1 MFELVS
7 RFNPG
12 NGRAVSS
19 DPVAKAWADLALPAL
34 GWAGVSFAPPADVV
48 ETKDAILVRVDL
60 PGFRGEEIALK
71 VENDVLTIEAER
83 KAATE
88 VAGETYHR
96 AERSYGKVARSFSLP
111 IGVDTARTDARY
123 VDGVLEITLPKRD
136 EAKPRTINVKV
147 GR

>member
-1 MFELVS
+1 MFELIS
-7 RFNPG
+7 RFNPV

-19 DPVAKAWADLALPAL
+19 DPAAKAWADLALPAL

-48 ETKDAILVRVDL
+48 ETKDAIVVRVDL
-60 PGFRGEEIALK
+60 PGFKGEEIALK
-71 VENDVLTIEAER
+71 VENDVLSIEAER
-83 KAATE
+83 KVAEA
-88 VAGETYHR
+88 AGETYHR

-111 IGVDTARTDARY
+111 TGVDTARTDARY

-136 EAKPRTINVKV
+136 EAKPRTISVKV

>member
-1 MFELVS
+1 MFELIS
-7 RFNPG
+7 RFNPV

-19 DPVAKAWADLALPAL
+19 DPATKAWADLALPAL

-48 ETKDAILVRVDL
+48 ETKDAIVVRVDL
-60 PGFRGEEIALK
+60 PGFKGEEIALK

-83 KAATE
+83 K
-88 VAGETYHR
+88 VAEAEGETYHR

-136 EAKPRTINVKV
+136 EAKPRTISVKV

>member
-12 NGRAVSS
+12 NGRAAA

-34 GWAGVSFAPPADVV
+34 GWAGVSFAPAADVV
-48 ETKDAILVRVDL
+48 ETKDAIVVRVDL
-60 PGFRGEEIALK
+60 PGYKGDEIGLK
-71 VENDVLTIEAER
+71 VENDVLSIEAER
-83 KAATE
+83 KATPE

-96 AERSYGKVARSFSLP
+96 SERGFGKVARSFSLP
-111 IGVDTARTDARY
+111 IGVDTARTEARY

-136 EAKPRTINVKV
+136 EAKPRTIAVKI

>member
-1 MFELVS
+1 MFELIS
-7 RFNPG
+7 RFNPV

-19 DPVAKAWADLALPAL
+19 DPATKAWADLALPAL

-48 ETKDAILVRVDL
+48 ETKDAIVVRVDL
-60 PGFRGEEIALK
+60 PGFKGEEIALK

-83 KAATE
+83 KVAEA
-88 VAGETYHR
+88 AGETYHR

-136 EAKPRTINVKV
+136 EAKPRTISVKV

>member
-1 MFELVS
+1 MFELIS
-7 RFNPG
+7 RFNPV

-19 DPVAKAWADLALPAL
+19 DPATKAWADLALPAL

-48 ETKDAILVRVDL
+48 ETKDAIVVRVDL
-60 PGFRGEEIALK
+60 PGFKGEEIALK

-83 KAATE
+83 KVAEA
-88 VAGETYHR
+88 AGETYHR

-136 EAKPRTINVKV
+136 EAKPRTISVKV
-147 GR
+147 GK